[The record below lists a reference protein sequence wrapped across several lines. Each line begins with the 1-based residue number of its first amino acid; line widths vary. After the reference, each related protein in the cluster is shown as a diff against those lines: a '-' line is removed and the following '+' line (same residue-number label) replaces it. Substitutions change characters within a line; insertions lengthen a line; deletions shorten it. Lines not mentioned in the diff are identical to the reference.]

1 MQVSAHD
8 QDTLDADIIYSLS
21 GEGSRNFDID
31 TSRGEV
37 TVKDKQGLEEGKNFL
52 LQVKVSSYHLESEAI
67 YKVSLTNMNIIYDR
81 LMYAGESIDIRNCC
95 PLSKERITL
104 FKF

>member
-21 GEGSRNFDID
+21 GEGSGNFDID

-52 LQVKVSSYHLESEAI
+52 LQVKVSSYHLESGAI

-81 LMYAGESIDIRNCC
+81 LTYAGESIEIRNCR
-95 PLSKERITL
+95 PLSKEGITL